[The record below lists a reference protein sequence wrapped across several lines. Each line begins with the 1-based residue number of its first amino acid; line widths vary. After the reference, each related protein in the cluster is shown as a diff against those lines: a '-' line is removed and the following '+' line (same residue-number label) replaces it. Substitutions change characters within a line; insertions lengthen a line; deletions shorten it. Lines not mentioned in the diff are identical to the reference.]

1 MAKRRKKKNKSANNQ
16 PPTQPDVDVVAEPMS
31 STTAAAA
38 EEGVSEADSETSDR
52 PAVATPGASSTGFL
66 QSTKEELEKVVWPD
80 RQQLISES
88 VAVFLMVSLSAFIFS
103 FIDNLFRW
111 VSTLVFG

>member
-1 MAKRRKKKNKSANNQ
+1 MAA
-16 PPTQPDVDVVAEPMS
+16 
-31 STTAAAA
+31 TTADAG
-38 EEGVSEADSETSDR
+38 ESSESSSPTPERA
-52 PAVATPGASSTGFL
+52 AVAATSSNAAGSTGFF

-88 VAVFLMVSLSAFIFS
+88 IAVFLMVSLSAFIFS

>member
-1 MAKRRKKKNKSANNQ
+1 MAATTADTGESL
-16 PPTQPDVDVVAEPMS
+16 ESSS
-31 STTAAAA
+31 STPERA
-38 EEGVSEADSETSDR
+38 
-52 PAVATPGASSTGFL
+52 AVAATSSAAGSTSFF
-66 QSTKEELEKVVWPD
+66 QSTKEEFEKVVWPD

-88 VAVFLMVSLSAFIFS
+88 IAVFLMVSLSAIIFS

>member
-1 MAKRRKKKNKSANNQ
+1 
-16 PPTQPDVDVVAEPMS
+16 MS
-31 STTAAAA
+31 STAPDTEEEPEATSNSPAQERSAVAAA
-38 EEGVSEADSETSDR
+38 SSSS
-52 PAVATPGASSTGFL
+52 SSTGFF
-66 QSTKEELEKVVWPD
+66 QGTKEELEKVVWPD

-88 VAVFLMVSLSAFIFS
+88 VAVFLMVSLSAIIIS

>member
-1 MAKRRKKKNKSANNQ
+1 
-16 PPTQPDVDVVAEPMS
+16 MS
-31 STTAAAA
+31 STTAAVGEGASESDSVAA
-38 EEGVSEADSETSDR
+38 E
-52 PAVATPGASSTGFL
+52 PAAIAPPGPNSTGFL
-66 QSTKEELEKVVWPD
+66 QGTKEELEKVVWPD

-88 VAVFLMVSLSAFIFS
+88 IAVFLMVSLSAFIFS

>member
-1 MAKRRKKKNKSANNQ
+1 MAKRRKKKNKSANSQ
-16 PPTQPDVDVVAEPMS
+16 PSAQPNVDVVSEPMS

-38 EEGVSEADSETSDR
+38 EEDSSEANSATSER
-52 PAVATPGASSTGFL
+52 AAVATASASSTGFL
-66 QSTKEELEKVVWPD
+66 QGTKEELEKVVWPD

-88 VAVFLMVSLSAFIFS
+88 IAVFLMVSLSAFIFS